1 MAGYRGSSKW
11 GFAPAI
17 ALLLALLAACGQQN
31 GVTGTASTS
40 SSTEQASAATLVAS
54 ASVEAEGLPSAV
66 SAAASAS
73 AGASATASAAAA
85 SAAASPAAVAGPGE
99 FQNPVLKVDFPDP
112 FLLKEGDTYYAYAT
126 NGQGKNVQA
135 ARSTDLV
142 KWEGLADAMPVM
154 PKWVKPNFTWAPEVI
169 KIGDKFVIYY
179 TARDKASNKQCVG
192 VAISDK
198 PEGKFKDTR
207 DSPFVCQVNEG
218 GTIDASPFRDA
229 DGKLYLLF
237 KNDGNCCGFSTYLYS
252 QELAAD
258 GLSLVGEP
266 VRLVKNDQ
274 VWEGSV
280 VEAPSMWKQED
291 TYYLFYSGNSYAGLE
306 YAVGYA
312 TCETPKGPCT
322 DAPENPILKTALKKP
337 PVIGPGH
344 QTLVVDDD
352 GETWLVY
359 HAWEVASTGLKTSRR
374 LMWIDLITWQD
385 GKPVVQGPTT
395 APQPLP

>member
-1 MAGYRGSSKW
+1 MKGYRGLSTWSL
-11 GFAPAI
+11 APLI
-17 ALLLALLAACGQQN
+17 AVLVALLAACGQQN
-31 GVTGTASTS
+31 GGAGTASPTS
-40 SSTEQASAATLVAS
+40 ASVQASASAGLAS
-54 ASVEAEGLPSAV
+54 QPAAAEASSPAV
-66 SAAASAS
+66 SMAASAS
-73 AGASATASAAAA
+73 AGASPTGSAAAA
-85 SAAASPAAVAGPGE
+85 SAVASPPAVVGEGE
-99 FQNPVLKVDFPDP
+99 FQNPVLKTDFPDP

-126 NGQGKNVQA
+126 NGQGKNVQV

-142 KWEGLADAMPVM
+142 KWEGLADAMPVI
-154 PKWVKPNFTWAPEVI
+154 PKWAKPNFTWAPEVI
-169 KIGDKFVIYY
+169 KIGDTFVIYY
-179 TARDKASNKQCVG
+179 TARDKASDKQCVG
-192 VAISDK
+192 VATSEK

-207 DSPFVCQVNEG
+207 DAPFVCQVDEG
-218 GTIDASPFRDA
+218 GTIDASPFRDS

-237 KNDGNCCGFSTYLYS
+237 KNDGNCCGFSTYLYI
-252 QELAAD
+252 QELGSD

-266 VRLVKNDQ
+266 VRLVKNDK

-280 VEAPSMWKQED
+280 VEAPTMWKQED
-291 TYYLFYSGNSYAGLE
+291 TYYLFYSANSYAGLE

-322 DAPENPILKTALKKP
+322 DAEENPILKTALTKP

-374 LMWIDLITWQD
+374 LMWIDRITWQD
-385 GKPVVQGPTT
+385 GKPDVQGPTT